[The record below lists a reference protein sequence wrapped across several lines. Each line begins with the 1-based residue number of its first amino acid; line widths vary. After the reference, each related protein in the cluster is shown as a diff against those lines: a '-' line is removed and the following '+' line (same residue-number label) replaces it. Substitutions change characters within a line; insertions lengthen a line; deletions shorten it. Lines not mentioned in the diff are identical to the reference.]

1 MFNQAFSMHLV
12 AKMFN
17 QAFFMHLGAKMFNQA
32 FFMHLGFRGK
42 NVQSSFLH
50 ALSLQI
56 TTMLVLCQT
65 TFGGGL
71 AFSAA
76 IKAGIKPRRYNN

>member
-1 MFNQAFSMHLV
+1 MFNQALSMHLGV
-12 AKMFN
+12 KMFN
-17 QAFFMHLGAKMFNQA
+17 QAFFMYLGAKMFNA